1 MTMTENKY
9 NKRFDEDYKREIVRL
24 VDELSKSP
32 TQVAEDIGVTSQTI
46 RAWVKKFGKDSS
58 DAFPGKGRLH
68 PADEELR
75 QMKKTIK
82 DLEEENLILKKLWP
96 SSQRTGSKVPVHLGS
111 PLQIFR

>member
-1 MTMTENKY
+1 MTMTESKY

-58 DAFPGKGRLH
+58 DVFTGKGRLH

-82 DLEEENLILKKLWP
+82 DLEEENLILKKAMA
-96 SSQRTGSKVPVHLGS
+96 
-111 PLQIFR
+111 IFTKDGK

>member
-82 DLEEENLILKKLWP
+82 DLEEENLILKKAMA
-96 SSQRTGSKVPVHLGS
+96 
-111 PLQIFR
+111 IFTKDGK

>member
-1 MTMTENKY
+1 MTTTESKY

-82 DLEEENLILKKLWP
+82 DLEEENLILKKAMA
-96 SSQRTGSKVPVHLGS
+96 
-111 PLQIFR
+111 IFTKDGK

>member
-1 MTMTENKY
+1 MTENKY
-9 NKRFDEDYKREIVRL
+9 NKRFEENYKREIVRL

-58 DAFPGKGRLH
+58 DVFPGKGRLH

-82 DLEEENLILKKLWP
+82 DLEEENLILKKAMA
-96 SSQRTGSKVPVHLGS
+96 
-111 PLQIFR
+111 IFTKDGK